1 MTNKNIS
8 RLIFNSFGVNTYIL
22 KDDTGK
28 CLIVDPA
35 CQFATEETELMQ
47 FINSNSLTP
56 VGMVN
61 THFHVDHIIGNTFV
75 CNAFNLKPCC
85 HKSSKIFWVTAA
97 EYGAAFGMKIDDL
110 IVPVDFVEEGDI
122 ITFGN
127 GSVEVLYTPGHAD
140 GSICLVNHAER
151 YVVAGDVLFR
161 ESIGRTDLPTGNY
174 NTLYKSITTKLF
186 TLPDDYTVY
195 PGHGPETTIG
205 FEKINNPF
213 LG

>member
-1 MTNKNIS
+1 MIKNIQ
-8 RLIFNSFGVNTYIL
+8 RFVFNSFGVNTYIL

-35 CQFATEETELMQ
+35 CQFAREETELLS
-47 FINSNSLTP
+47 FITTNNLEP

-61 THFHVDHIIGNTFV
+61 THFHVDHIVGNTFV
-75 CNAFNLKPCC
+75 CNAFNLKPQC
-85 HKSSKIFWVTAA
+85 HASCKMFWENAV
-97 EYGAAFGMKIDDL
+97 ESGAMFGIKIDNL
-110 IVPVDFVEEGDI
+110 ITPVDFVSEGDT
-122 ITFGN
+122 ITFGLA
-127 GSVEVLYTPGHAD
+127 SVEVLYTPGHAD

-151 YVVAGDVLFR
+151 YVVSGDVLFR
-161 ESIGRTDLPTGNY
+161 DSIGRTDLPTGNFD
-174 NTLYKSITTKLF
+174 TLFESITSKLF

-205 FEKINNPF
+205 YEKMNNPF